1 MLVELCST
9 CEPFAIGRYQG
20 GCASLGAH
28 LLSKNYTRWD
38 EDAALAWQ
46 TEGVG
51 QLQLVT
57 QSKNLPTEFSV
68 LIWGLHSTR

>member
-1 MLVELCST
+1 MPVELCFT
-9 CEPFAIGRYQG
+9 CEPFGRRQG

-28 LLSKNYTRWD
+28 LLSKNYTRGD
-38 EDAALAWQ
+38 EDVALTWQ
-46 TEGVG
+46 TEGAG

-57 QSKNLPTEFSV
+57 QSKNLPTYVSV